1 MNHCSCEVD
10 QDNGREPYALYV
22 RKTALINQNFRTA
35 IWTGRYLQM
44 TVMCIAPQGEIGM
57 ESHSDTDQFIRI
69 ECGTAIVMM
78 GECKTRLEY
87 CRQLGEGDGVF
98 VPAGMWHNIK
108 NPGNGSLKISSIY
121 APPHHPKGT
130 VQRLKADVQSE

>member
-1 MNHCSCEVD
+1 MNHCSCEVS
-10 QDNGREPYALYV
+10 QDKGRDPYALSV
-22 RKTALINQNFRTA
+22 RKAACINQNFRTA

-44 TVMCIAPQGEIGM
+44 TVMCIAPQEEIGL
-57 ESHSDTDQFIRI
+57 EIHSDTDQFIRI

-78 GECKTRLEY
+78 GGCKTRQEY
-87 CRQLGEGDGVF
+87 CRQLCKGEGVF

-108 NPGNGSLKISSIY
+108 NTGNGLLKLSSIY

-130 VQRLKADVQSE
+130 VQRLKEAEWET